1 LQAEISKNLQIM
13 NELKQKKEELDNM
26 NSKLTSKSIR
36 GLETQNSNELQNIKL
51 RYESEREQLK
61 QNMETS

>member
-1 LQAEISKNLQIM
+1 M